1 MKETPLTMRKAETL
15 LGFLAAALALVALG
29 LSLTQQVVEYVY
41 VDVGPNGQ
49 PLGIFAVPLTFNFA
63 SLPVTLAGVGA
74 LLVCLSAVVDA
85 RIYKRSRLAPL
96 VMIVAGAIFCAL
108 ATLVCYAAN
117 LWLYAERLPSDPYQ
131 PLRLVTAVAQSPHVG
146 LTILYA
152 PIAVVSGLCAL
163 VALSRHQSCSHA

>member
-1 MKETPLTMRKAETL
+1 MRRAETL
-15 LGFLAAALALVALG
+15 LGALTVALALIALAA
-29 LSLTQQVVEYVY
+29 SLTQQVVEYVSAEF
-41 VDVGPNGQ
+41 GPNGG
-49 PLGIFAVPLTFNFA
+49 PGYLFAVPLTLNIA

-96 VMIVAGAIFCAL
+96 VMVVAGAIFCAL

-131 PLRLVTAVAQSPHVG
+131 PLRLVTEVAQIPHIRLAV
-146 LTILYA
+146 LYA
-152 PIAVVSGLCAL
+152 PAAVVSGACAIA
-163 VALSRHQSCSHA
+163 ALSRRHSRSQAWGS

>member
-1 MKETPLTMRKAETL
+1 MRRVETL
-15 LGFLAAALALVALG
+15 LGCLAAALALVALA

-41 VDVGPNGQ
+41 ADVGPYGR
-49 PLGIFAVPLTFNFA
+49 PVGIFAVPLTFNIA

-85 RIYKRSRLAPL
+85 RIYKHSRLASL
-96 VMIVAGAIFCAL
+96 VMIVAGATFCAL
-108 ATLVCYAAN
+108 ATLVCYAAK

-131 PLRLVTAVAQSPHVG
+131 PLRLVAQVAQVPHVS

-163 VALSRHQSCSHA
+163 AALSRHQSRLHA